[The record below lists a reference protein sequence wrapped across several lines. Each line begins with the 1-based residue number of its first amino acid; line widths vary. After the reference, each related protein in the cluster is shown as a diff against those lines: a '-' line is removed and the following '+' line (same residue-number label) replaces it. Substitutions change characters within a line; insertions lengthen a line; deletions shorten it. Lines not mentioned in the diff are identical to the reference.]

1 MATKDYYQILE
12 LDAGA
17 DKSSIKKAYR
27 KLAMRHHPDKQR
39 ESESTSVH
47 FQEIQEA
54 YETLSDPYKR
64 EQYLQSRW
72 LEQALGKN
80 AEGFLSASEII
91 KLTIKTEQYLSG
103 VDKFKLDS
111 YTLLNYLLVI
121 FNITRINTILSEKNQ
136 AVENTFI
143 EHLMLISKHLS
154 SDGELQLKE
163 RLNKILENNNKLNQ
177 AWLFQIAKKRKSE
190 LLDRLTIPIV
200 LVLVLII
207 CIVIYFSSK

>member
-12 LDAGA
+12 LEAGA

-27 KLAMRHHPDKQR
+27 KLAMRYHPDKQGG
-39 ESESTSVH
+39 SESTSVH
-47 FQEIQEA
+47 FEEIQEA
-54 YETLSDPYKR
+54 YETLSDAYKR
-64 EQYLQSRW
+64 EQYLQGRW
-72 LEQALGKN
+72 LEQAMGKN

-121 FNITRINTILSEKNQ
+121 FNLTRINTILSEKNQ
-136 AVENTFI
+136 AVENTFV
-143 EHLMLISKHLS
+143 EHLMLISKQLS
-154 SDGELQLKE
+154 SEGELQLKE
-163 RLNKILENNNKLNQ
+163 RLKIILENNDKLNQ
-177 AWLFQIAKKRKSE
+177 AWLFQITKKRKSE

-200 LVLVLII
+200 LILVLII

>member
-12 LDAGA
+12 LEAGA

-27 KLAMRHHPDKQR
+27 KLAMLYHPDKQDQLD
-39 ESESTSVH
+39 SNSSY

-54 YETLSDPYKR
+54 YETLSDAYKR
-64 EQYLQSRW
+64 EQYLQGRW

-111 YTLLNYLLVI
+111 YILLNYLLVI
-121 FNITRINTILSEKNQ
+121 FNLTRINTILSEKNK
-136 AVENTFI
+136 AVENIFI

-154 SDGELQLKE
+154 SEGELELKE
-163 RLNKILENNNKLNQ
+163 RLKIILGNNDKLNQ
-177 AWLFQIAKKRKSE
+177 AWLFQITIKRKSE

-200 LVLVLII
+200 LILVLII

>member
-12 LDAGA
+12 LEAGA

-27 KLAMRHHPDKQR
+27 KLAMRYHPDKQDQLD
-39 ESESTSVH
+39 SNSSY

-54 YETLSDPYKR
+54 YETLSDAYKR
-64 EQYLQSRW
+64 EQYLQGRW

-111 YTLLNYLLVI
+111 YILLNYLLVI

-143 EHLMLISKHLS
+143 EHLMLISKHLT
-154 SDGELQLKE
+154 SDGEIQLNE
-163 RLNKILENNNKLNQ
+163 RVNKILENNNTLNQ
-177 AWLFQIAKKRKSE
+177 AWIFQIAKKRKSE

-200 LVLVLII
+200 LLLVLII
-207 CIVIYFSSK
+207 CIVIYLTSK

>member
-1 MATKDYYQILE
+1 MPTKDYYQILE
-12 LDAGA
+12 LEAGA

-64 EQYLQSRW
+64 QQYLQGRW
-72 LEQALGKN
+72 LEQAMGKN
-80 AEGFLSASEII
+80 AEGFLSASDII
-91 KLTIKTEQYLSG
+91 KLTTKTEQYLSG

-121 FNITRINTILSEKNQ
+121 FNLTRINTILSEKNQ

-143 EHLMLISKHLS
+143 EHLMLISKHLT
-154 SDGELQLKE
+154 SDGEIQLKE
-163 RLNKILENNNKLNQ
+163 RLKKILENNNKLNQ
-177 AWLFQIAKKRKSE
+177 AWLFNIAKKRKSE
-190 LLDRLTIPIV
+190 LLDRLRMPII
-200 LVLVLII
+200 LALVLII

>member
-12 LDAGA
+12 LEAGA

-27 KLAMRHHPDKQR
+27 KLAMLYHPDKQDQLD
-39 ESESTSVH
+39 SNSSY

-54 YETLSDPYKR
+54 YETLSDAYKR
-64 EQYLQSRW
+64 EQYLQGRW

-111 YTLLNYLLVI
+111 YILLNYLLVI
-121 FNITRINTILSEKNQ
+121 FNLTRINTILSEKNK
-136 AVENTFI
+136 AVENIFI

-154 SDGELQLKE
+154 SEGELELKE
-163 RLNKILENNNKLNQ
+163 RLKIILGNNDKLNQ
-177 AWLFQIAKKRKSE
+177 AWLFQITKKRKSE

-200 LVLVLII
+200 LILVLII

>member
-12 LDAGA
+12 LEAGA

-27 KLAMRHHPDKQR
+27 KLAMLYHPDKQDQLD
-39 ESESTSVH
+39 SNSSY

-54 YETLSDPYKR
+54 YETLSDAYKR
-64 EQYLQSRW
+64 EQYLQGRW

-111 YTLLNYLLVI
+111 YILLNYLLVI
-121 FNITRINTILSEKNQ
+121 FNLTRINTILSEKNQ
-136 AVENTFI
+136 AVENTFV
-143 EHLMLISKHLS
+143 EHLMLISKQLS
-154 SDGELQLKE
+154 SEGELQLKE
-163 RLNKILENNNKLNQ
+163 RLKIILENNDKLNQ
-177 AWLFQIAKKRKSE
+177 AWLFQITKKRKSE

-200 LVLVLII
+200 LILVLII

>member
-12 LDAGA
+12 LEAGA

-27 KLAMRHHPDKQR
+27 KLAMLYHPDKQDQLD
-39 ESESTSVH
+39 SNSSY

-54 YETLSDPYKR
+54 YETLSDAYKR
-64 EQYLQSRW
+64 EQYLQGRW

-111 YTLLNYLLVI
+111 YILLNYLLVI
-121 FNITRINTILSEKNQ
+121 FNLTRINTILSEKNK
-136 AVENTFI
+136 AVENIFI

-154 SDGELQLKE
+154 SEGELELKE
-163 RLNKILENNNKLNQ
+163 RLKIILENNDKLNQ
-177 AWLFQIAKKRKSE
+177 AWLFQITKKRKSE

-200 LVLVLII
+200 LILVLII